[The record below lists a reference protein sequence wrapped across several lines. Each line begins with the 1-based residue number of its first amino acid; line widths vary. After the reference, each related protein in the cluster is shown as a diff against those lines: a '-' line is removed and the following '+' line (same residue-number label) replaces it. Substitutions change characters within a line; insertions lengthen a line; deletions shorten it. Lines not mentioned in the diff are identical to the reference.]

1 MNVINES
8 WVINISE
15 EGDYKKV
22 FVSCCIQCKV
32 IILLCYT
39 LFKGDFVAVIII
51 MLNLLWDYS

>member
-1 MNVINES
+1 M
-8 WVINISE
+8 INISE
-15 EGDYKKV
+15 EGDYKKF

-39 LFKGDFVAVIII
+39 LFKGDVVAVIII